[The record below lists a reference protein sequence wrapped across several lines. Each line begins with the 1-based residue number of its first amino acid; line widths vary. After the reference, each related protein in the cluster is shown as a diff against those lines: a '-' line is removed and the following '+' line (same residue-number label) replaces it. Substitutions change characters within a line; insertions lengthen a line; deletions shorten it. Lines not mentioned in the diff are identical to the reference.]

1 MQKRTTRQ
9 RAQSKSSPPP
19 SDAPNPEADAPPRLD
34 WPVPW
39 QRNLASLLII
49 LHGSILLTVLS
60 SNLAPSYLQGRVL
73 DLLSPYLNM
82 SHQAYNALPLELTS
96 SEMIDFPLQ
105 VELQAETLIADA
117 TQPDWHPMSLDG
129 PIDFDKPPAALRTT
143 RWPNMARWLL
153 LTASVDPESEVLAD
167 FAAQCVRLAEK
178 QTGQRFQAVR
188 FRSPKVLSYDE
199 DLALLANLRDPND
212 QEFQP
217 SVVYSANIVRL
228 ADELEGAQRLS
239 LVPAQAPQRTAK
251 PNVTRKVQP

>member
-1 MQKRTTRQ
+1 MQKRTPRQ
-9 RAQSKSSPPP
+9 RAQAKSPPHP
-19 SDAPNPEADAPPRLD
+19 SDAPNPEGDVPTRLD
-34 WPVPW
+34 WPVAW
-39 QRNLASLLII
+39 QLQLVSLLIV
-49 LHGSILLTVLS
+49 LHGSVLLTVLS

-73 DLLSPYLNM
+73 DVLSPYLNM
-82 SHQAYNALPLELTS
+82 THQAYNALPLELTS

-105 VELQAETLIADA
+105 VELQAEALSAA
-117 TQPDWHPMSLDG
+117 AVQPDWHPMSLEG
-129 PIDFDKPPAALRTT
+129 PIAFDKPPAALRNT
-143 RWPNMARWLL
+143 RWSNMARWLL
-153 LTASVDPESEVLAD
+153 LTASVDPESEVLSD

-199 DLALLANLRDPND
+199 DLALLANLRDPTD

-228 ADELEGAQRLS
+228 ADEHEGAQRLS

-251 PNVTRKVQP
+251 PNVSSKVQP